1 MEEDINPEHRL
12 MSLPNSEE
20 LQAKGLMNESN
31 RQNSQLSPVKN
42 FSPKRKMFD
51 LDNIKNFQ

>member
-1 MEEDINPEHRL
+1 VEEDINPEHRL
-12 MSLPNSEE
+12 MSLPNSDE
-20 LQAKGLMNESN
+20 LQSKGLMNESN
-31 RQNSQLSPVKN
+31 RLNSQLSPVKN